1 MENSV
6 EELQQEKILCSKT
19 ELTEPSSKK
28 RKKNIPNHDSIE
40 PRKNKIRNNSQP
52 RCEIIEKPQ
61 PIVLQEPSC
70 SKSIPIEICK
80 TKDKKISLKS
90 DLIEKKQ
97 QIQILLTEKTP
108 EVNVFVNTQIFQ
120 KKKICF

>member
-19 ELTEPSSKK
+19 ELTEPASKK

-52 RCEIIEKPQ
+52 RCD
-61 PIVLQEPSC
+61 V
-70 SKSIPIEICK
+70 
-80 TKDKKISLKS
+80 
-90 DLIEKKQ
+90 
-97 QIQILLTEKTP
+97 
-108 EVNVFVNTQIFQ
+108 
-120 KKKICF
+120 